1 MYFQE
6 FRRQMYPLGCF
17 TTNQAYAWRDG
28 FDKNNLTRW
37 VSQGLLIRLRNGYYT
52 FPEYLGNRDFAFYS
66 ANRTY
71 RPSYISLHTA
81 LAFYGLIPESIV
93 HITSITTLKT
103 ASFTNSFG
111 TFTYNTV
118 KPEMMFGYE
127 PRPTSHVS
135 LDTRHEPLTLL
146 LATPAK
152 AITDLLYLNPFYNT
166 PAEMEELRIDLSSRL
181 LKTRDLTAISS
192 RIANPALDKRIRIFI
207 KTYAL

>member
-6 FRRQMYPLGCF
+6 FRREMYPLGCF
-17 TTNQAYAWRDG
+17 TTHQAYAWRYG

-37 VSQGLLIRLRNGYYT
+37 VSQGLLIRLRNGYYS
-52 FPEYLGNRDFAFYS
+52 FPEYLGNRDFAFYL
-66 ANRTY
+66 ANRIY

-118 KPEMMFGYE
+118 KPELMFGYE
-127 PRPTSHVS
+127 PRPTVHDS
-135 LDTRHEPLTLL
+135 RLTAHGSML

-152 AITDLLYLNPFYNT
+152 ALTDLLYLNPFYDT
-166 PAEMEELRIDLSSRL
+166 PAEMEELRIDLSTRL

-192 RIANPALDKRIRIFI
+192 RIANPALDKRIRLFI

>member
-6 FRRQMYPLGCF
+6 FRREMYPLGCF

-37 VSQGLLIRLRNGYYT
+37 VRQGLLIRLRNGYYT
-52 FPEYLGNRDFAFYS
+52 FPEYMDDRDFAFYL
-66 ANRTY
+66 ANRIY

-81 LAFYGLIPESIV
+81 LAFYSLIPESIV

-103 ASFTNSFG
+103 ATFTNSFG
-111 TFTYNTV
+111 TYTYNSV
-118 KPEMMFGYE
+118 KPELMFGYE
-127 PRPTSHVS
+127 SRSTSHES
-135 LDTRHEPLTLL
+135 RDTRHVSPNLL

-152 AITDLLYLNPFYNT
+152 AIADLLYLNPFYDT
-166 PAEMEELRIDLSSRL
+166 QAEMEELRIDLSSRL
-181 LKTRDLTAISS
+181 LKARDLAAISS
-192 RIANPALDKRIRIFI
+192 RISNIALDKRIRLFI

>member
-66 ANRTY
+66 ANRIY

-127 PRPTSHVS
+127 PRSTSHVS

>member
-66 ANRTY
+66 ANRIY

>member
-6 FRRQMYPLGCF
+6 FRRALYPLGLF

-28 FDKNNLTRW
+28 FDKNNLSRW

-52 FPEYLGNRDFAFYS
+52 FPEYLGDRDFAFYL
-66 ANRTY
+66 ANRIY

-81 LAFYGLIPESIV
+81 LAFYSLIPESII

-103 ASFTNSFG
+103 AAFTNSFG
-111 TFTYNTV
+111 TYTYNSV
-118 KPEMMFGYE
+118 KPELMFGYE
-127 PRPTSHVS
+127 SRSTSHLS
-135 LDTRHEPLTLL
+135 RDTRHVSPTLL

-152 AITDLLYLNPFYNT
+152 AIADLLYLNPFYDSQ
-166 PAEMEELRIDLSSRL
+166 AEMEELRIDLSSGL
-181 LKTRDLTAISS
+181 LKARGLMAISS
-192 RIANPALDKRIRIFI
+192 RIANPALDRRIRLFI